1 MTVLGELQDAVAGA
15 AEQVGPSVVGL
26 GHGWGFGSGVVIG
39 DRRILTSAH
48 NLRGDDVPLTFA
60 DERRA
65 TGRVLGVDLD
75 GDLAVVEADTDG
87 VAAVEWGDVESL
99 GVGAPVFALAR
110 PGGRGLRVTF
120 GLVSATGRT
129 FRGPRGRR
137 VTGGI
142 EHTAPLPRGSSGG
155 PLVDRDGRLLGLNT
169 IRLDGGLILALG
181 ADSAVRER
189 VEALGRGES
198 PARPALGL
206 AIAPSRAARRMRV
219 AVGLPERDGILV
231 RAVEESGPAA
241 KAGIE
246 RGDLIV
252 AAGGAPVASVD
263 DLYETLDR
271 TEPGATLELALV
283 RGTDERSVVVAFD
296 GATEAD

>member
-1 MTVLGELQDAVAGA
+1 MALLAEFQDAVAGA
-15 AEQVGPSVVGL
+15 AERVGPAVVGL

-48 NLRGDDVPLTFA
+48 NLRGDEVRLTFA
-60 DERRA
+60 DERRP
-65 TGRVLGVDLD
+65 TGRVLGADLD

-87 VAAVEWGDVESL
+87 VAAVEWGEVESL

-169 IRLDGGLILALG
+169 IRLDGGLILALQ
-181 ADSAVRER
+181 ADSTLRER

-198 PARPALGL
+198 PARPTLGL
-206 AIAPSRAARRMRV
+206 AIAPSRAARRMRL
-219 AVGLPERDGILV
+219 AVGLPERDGLLV
-231 RAVEESGPAA
+231 RGVEEGGSAA
-241 KAGIE
+241 NAGIQ

-252 AAGGAPVASVD
+252 AAGGTPVAGVD
-263 DLYETLDR
+263 DLYETLDSA
-271 TEPGATLELALV
+271 EPGATLELALV
-283 RGTDERSVVVAFD
+283 RGADERSVVVAFD
-296 GATEAD
+296 GAAVAD